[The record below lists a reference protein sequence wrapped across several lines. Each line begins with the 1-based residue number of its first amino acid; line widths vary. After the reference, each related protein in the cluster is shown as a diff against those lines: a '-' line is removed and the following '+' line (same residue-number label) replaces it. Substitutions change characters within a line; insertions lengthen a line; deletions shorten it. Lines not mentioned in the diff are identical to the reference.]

1 MRLNEW
7 GQEEFVGG
15 GLHQN
20 TGCGGCGGSRRMMA
34 TLRLREKPESER
46 RREEYE
52 QQVDQMTCLLR

>member
-1 MRLNEW
+1 M
-7 GQEEFVGG
+7 GG

-20 TGCGGCGGSRRMMA
+20 TGGGGCRGSRRMMA
-34 TLRLREKPESER
+34 TLRLRDKPESEG